1 MCFSGR
7 IYIKDNDI
15 NTVIQAK
22 NWSCTNVWK
31 QRPFFSQKAL
41 CDHQPQLEHYFPAGD
56 SRGGSQLGIWPLDTT
71 QRPLLQCKTRAHFSI
86 RSFSPESPLT
96 TIRQPIRYMRI
107 IHHLG
112 AQSEQSSQLN
122 LEEEERAELNWPE
135 LHPSLLFLPAD
146 ECSRSYNISWRAM
159 AISKYKAINDKAKTS
174 HTAIVQR
181 QHKKKVS
188 RQWN

>member
-1 MCFSGR
+1 
-7 IYIKDNDI
+7 
-15 NTVIQAK
+15 
-22 NWSCTNVWK
+22 
-31 QRPFFSQKAL
+31 
-41 CDHQPQLEHYFPAGD
+41 
-56 SRGGSQLGIWPLDTT
+56 
-71 QRPLLQCKTRAHFSI
+71 
-86 RSFSPESPLT
+86 
-96 TIRQPIRYMRI
+96 MRI

-174 HTAIVQR
+174 HSAIVQR
-181 QHKKKVS
+181 QHKKKKSITSVKLKLA
-188 RQWN
+188 QWERYPRLLKMRPKGEITLQEQLLIRILFLCFINKL